1 MFGLGW
7 TPCIGP
13 TLGAVQTLALIEA
26 SAARGAIL
34 SLFYCIGLGAPFI
47 FFALFLER
55 SNKFR
60 RYLIQRGQ
68 VISIIGGVFLISI
81 GLLQVFGLWEY
92 LMASLRGTISS
103 FIPVI

>member
-1 MFGLGW
+1 M
-7 TPCIGP
+7 
-13 TLGAVQTLALIEA
+13 
-26 SAARGAIL
+26 
-34 SLFYCIGLGAPFI
+34 

-81 GLLQVFGLWEY
+81 GLLQVLGLWED